1 VLITPSNI
9 IEIGQTLAQACAKRA
24 GQADRKAQLPAEDL
38 RALRESG
45 YLALSVPLEHGG
57 AGLSLRECAAAQ
69 HNLAQGSASTAMV
82 AAMQLQI
89 FGHAREVHEW
99 PEAAF
104 ERLCRAAAREGALF
118 NSATGEPDLDSPSR
132 GGRFRTT
139 AQPAPGGG
147 HFIVNGR
154 KTWVTGGPH
163 LTHLLTSVTI
173 GGQKGILW
181 MYNNQPGMTW
191 IRTWENALSL
201 RASESH
207 DLVLENAIV
216 SAENLL
222 TRGESTPQPNL
233 WFPAMITAVYLGT
246 ARAAR
251 DAAIQFALERVPP
264 APGKSIATQPHIQRT
279 IGEMD
284 IRLQAA
290 EALFFDATAA
300 WDGKENHRTGIA
312 IRLAAAKHFAIESA
326 AQITE
331 QALRLAG
338 EQGLKDDRPFE
349 RYFRDVRAGFMQPP
363 APEDALAQ
371 VGNAA
376 IAQKSGL

>member
-1 VLITPSNI
+1 MLITPDNL
-9 IEIGQTLAQACAKRA
+9 IEISQTLAQACAKRA
-24 GQADRKAQLPAEDL
+24 GQADRNARLPEEDL

-69 HNLAQGSASTAMV
+69 HNLAQGNASTAIV

-89 FGHAREVHEW
+89 FGHAREVREW

-118 NSATGEPDLDSPSR
+118 NSAASEPSLGSPSR
-132 GGRFRTT
+132 GGRFRTN

-163 LTHLLTSVTI
+163 LTHLLTAVTI

-181 MYNNQPGMTW
+181 MYNNQPGLTW

-207 DLVLENAIV
+207 DLVLENAV
-216 SAENLL
+216 VPAENLL
-222 TRGESTPQPNL
+222 TRGESAPQPNL
-233 WFPAMITAVYLGT
+233 WFPAMVTAVYLGT

-251 DAAIQFALERVPP
+251 DAAIQFTLERVPP
-264 APGKSIATQPHIQRT
+264 ALGKPIATQPRIQRA

-290 EALFFDATAA
+290 EALFFNAVAA
-300 WDGKENHRTGIA
+300 WDGKENHRAAIA
-312 IRLAAAKHFAIESA
+312 VRLAAAKHFVVESA

-338 EQGLKDDRPFE
+338 GQGLKDDWPFE
-349 RYFRDVRAGFMQPP
+349 RYFRDARAGFMNPP
-363 APEDALAQ
+363 APENALEQ
-371 VGNAA
+371 VGSAA
-376 IAQKSGL
+376 IAQKSV